1 MQGLH
6 FCKKTTIPVCSD
18 SHHRPLTQGGWSLC
32 LFGSP
37 AIPLDL
43 YCVSIGPRYPPPR
56 VSLYKPPGLIVLHP
70 SLYCPFSSLSQAVII
85 MRGLV
90 LLLSAAV
97 ALCGAAPAL
106 EPVTCSVDGL
116 ETTAVRF
123 AIQHI
128 NQQQD
133 HGYKFKLSEVI
144 VVSPTQV
151 GPPPAPLN
159 MFGQTVDIYTSE
171 AEWEV

>member
-1 MQGLH
+1 
-6 FCKKTTIPVCSD
+6 
-18 SHHRPLTQGGWSLC
+18 
-32 LFGSP
+32 
-37 AIPLDL
+37 
-43 YCVSIGPRYPPPR
+43 
-56 VSLYKPPGLIVLHP
+56 
-70 SLYCPFSSLSQAVII
+70 

-171 AEWEV
+171 AE